1 MVYRRQMV
9 RRVRRTTR
17 RALKKGFKTAVAVG
31 NFLALRKNF
40 RKRNGGSKTITKNKL
55 KNKPQ
60 KLGGAAWK
68 SSVTFGRYKAKPPRS
83 IKDTNEMYNNSYQ
96 TTERIINSTG
106 KQGVGG
112 KACSVYDLLDLQNVL
127 GSSSTAQLGE
137 NKNYYLKNSKLQI
150 IGTNAANVTMKVII
164 YNVVS
169 RRDQDELQVADT
181 IWQNGYIENGL
192 TIQQKYTYGA
202 SPFDVGR
209 FTTAYKVWKVTEHLL
224 GAGES
229 FVHNAWYNPNRRINM
244 LQVANLTNNT
254 AGSTNAG
261 GIKGLTQNT
270 IIVMQ
275 PFPAHSAPDPNNITI
290 PEAALDLV
298 YIRKYTN
305 YQMNHNMKAIFQ
317 NSLFNT
323 TYTGLIQEMEDLDSL
338 QAIIR

>member
-1 MVYRRQMV
+1 MVYRRQLV

-17 RALKKGFKTAVAVG
+17 KALKKGFKTAVAVG

-40 RKRNGGSKTITKNKL
+40 RKRNGGSKTITKSKL

-68 SSVTFGRYKAKPPRS
+68 SSVTFGRFRAKPPKS
-83 IKDTNEMYNNSYQ
+83 IKDSDEPFNTNYQ

-112 KACSVYDLLDLQNVL
+112 KICSVYDLADLQNIL
-127 GSSSTAQLGE
+127 AAGFTAQTGE
-137 NKNYYLKNSKLQI
+137 NKYFYIKNSKLQI

-181 IWQNGYIENGL
+181 LWQNGYIENGL

-209 FTTAYKVWKVTEHLL
+209 FTQAYKVWKVTEHLL

-229 FVHNAWYNPNRRINM
+229 FVHTAWYNPNRRINM

-254 AGSTNAG
+254 AGAANAG
-261 GIKGLTQNT
+261 GIRGLTQNT

-305 YQMNHNMKAIFQ
+305 YVMPHPNKAIGQ
-317 NSLFNT
+317 VNLFST